1 MEGPRMDSRSS
12 TFSGSTFSG
21 PRGRLWATGKTKQAP
36 EDPLKAA
43 EEAMGHVFQI
53 QAQQALANY

>member
-1 MEGPRMDSRSS
+1 MDSRSS

-53 QAQQALANY
+53 QAQKALANY